1 MVEKFF
7 QHIEKV
13 LAQHDYVVVPNL
25 GGFVLQTK
33 SSVLFSDRI
42 TPPLDTISFNPLMHH
57 AVGLLAIEIAKTEGL
72 SFRMSVELID
82 IEVEKIKTKL
92 KSNGNVQFG
101 NLGFLQQSETGNI
114 QFTPIEKAEFLP
126 QNFGL
131 TDIYVTARDIQKH
144 HESRKVTFTLPST
157 RIYKY
162 AAAGMLIFGLLFVTP
177 KVNDMRQTETAN
189 IASISIVNRNVIS
202 TEKKTS
208 LAAAIQTTDSVSNN
222 TNLLELENYHV
233 IVASLQSQK
242 TADNFCKVLTDAN
255 FTHARVLPPS
265 KIYRIAIQSF
275 TNKDEA
281 IRYMENLRKTD
292 KRFETA
298 WVLCN

>member
-1 MVEKFF
+1 MEKFF

-57 AVGLLAIEIAKTEGL
+57 ADGLLAIEIAKTEGL
-72 SFRMSVELID
+72 SYRMSVELID
-82 IEVEKIKTKL
+82 IEVEKIITKL
-92 KSNGNVQFG
+92 KSKGNVQFG

-144 HESRKVTFTLPST
+144 HGGRKVTFTLPST

-162 AAAGMLIFGLLFVTP
+162 AVAGMLIFGLIFVTP

-202 TEKKTS
+202 TEIKNSIVATV
-208 LAAAIQTTDSVSNN
+208 QTTDSIFNR
-222 TNLLELENYHV
+222 TNVTELQNYHV

-242 TADNFCKVLTDAN
+242 KADNFCKVLIEAR
-255 FTHARVLPPS
+255 FLSARVLPPS
-265 KIYRIAIQSF
+265 KIYRVAIQSF
-275 TNKDEA
+275 INKDEA
-281 IRYMENLRKTD
+281 IQYMINLRKTD
-292 KRFETA
+292 KRFETS